1 MNHRLLYFLLAAAIL
16 LIIRTVMWMAGRRG
30 QPFFRAPGTAERWS
44 LFELLLASFLTLF
57 AELAFIRWIAVEIR
71 VFAYFKNLALL
82 LCFVG
87 FGLGCALAG
96 RATRWSTAI
105 VSFLG
110 LVLIVR
116 VPLDNGGVLEHLSQ
130 SLGAAS
136 DVEIWATG
144 DKWNW
149 ARFLVGALLAACLFL
164 LIVYVFVPLGQIV
177 SRQMNRAPRP
187 LVAYSWNLLGSLI
200 GVVSFLEVSRLML
213 PPSFWLSLV
222 LVGFAL
228 LQANRRD
235 RVLVGTLIVPLVLL
249 LHMPVES
256 YFKNS
261 SPPTVLWT
269 PVQQFQYLRYFT
281 PDGDFWGAV
290 LSVNHTGYQ
299 VTVNLSPEYLARHP
313 RLLKEPPD
321 ENPYDLAF
329 RFAVPSPSVLV

>member
-1 MNHRLLYFLLAAAIL
+1 MNVSMLIFILAASILAAAWLGLYI
-16 LIIRTVMWMAGRRG
+16 AKRRG
-30 QPFFRAPGTAERWS
+30 HPFLETQADPQPWS
-44 LFELLLASFLTLF
+44 LPQLVLASFLTLF

-87 FGLGCALAG
+87 FCLGCALAG

-200 GVVSFLEVSRLML
+200 GLVSFLEVSRLML

-222 LVGFAL
+222 LVGFGL

-235 RVLVGTLIVPLVLL
+235 RVLVGTLILPL
-249 LHMPVES
+249 
-256 YFKNS
+256 
-261 SPPTVLWT
+261 
-269 PVQQFQYLRYFT
+269 
-281 PDGDFWGAV
+281 
-290 LSVNHTGYQ
+290 
-299 VTVNLSPEYLARHP
+299 
-313 RLLKEPPD
+313 
-321 ENPYDLAF
+321 
-329 RFAVPSPSVLV
+329 